1 MPDSTLTAWVA
12 LSTLRHVGG
21 KTLGAL
27 IAHFGDAQAILAASS
42 AQLRE
47 VSGVGE
53 KIAAAIRE
61 IDLTQTARHL
71 AQWQANGVTV
81 LPQFHAQYPALLRDL
96 PDPPPTLF
104 IRGTYQPA
112 TWGTTVAIV
121 GTRRPSA
128 RASSVALSLAARLA
142 GNGCTIISGMAYGVD
157 AAAHQGALSIRNG
170 QSIAVL
176 GSGVLKPYPD
186 DHTDLAARLMERGC
200 LVSEQAPDAT
210 VNAPRL
216 VSRNRI
222 ITGLCQHVII
232 VETAD
237 DGGAMHAARFA
248 YRQKRQLYALDSA
261 ASGNRK
267 LIEHGATPIPPDLV
281 GFHLETI

>member
-1 MPDSTLTAWVA
+1 MADSDLTAWVA

-27 IAHFGDAQAILAASS
+27 LAHFGSAGAVLAASP
-42 AQLRE
+42 AQLRQ

-53 KIAAAIRE
+53 KIAAAISE
-61 IDLTQTARHL
+61 IDPTQTAHHL
-71 AQWQANGVTV
+71 AQWRANGVTI
-81 LPQFHAQYPALLRDL
+81 LPQFHPQYPSLLRDL

-104 IRGTYQPA
+104 ARGTYQPA

-121 GTRRPSA
+121 GTRRPSPK
-128 RASSVALSLAARLA
+128 ASSVALSLAARLA
-142 GNGCTIISGMAYGVD
+142 GEGCTVVSGLAYGVD

-170 QSIAVL
+170 QTLAVL
-176 GSGVLKPYPD
+176 GGGVLKPYPD
-186 DHTDLAARLMERGC
+186 DHAALAERLMERGC
-200 LVSEQAPDAT
+200 LLSEQAPDAT

-222 ITGLCQHVII
+222 ITGLCQHVI
-232 VETAD
+232 VVQTSD

-248 YRQKRQLYALDSA
+248 YRQGRQLYALDIA

-267 LIEHGATPIPPDLV
+267 LLQHGATPIPPDLV
-281 GFHLETI
+281 GFHLQTI